1 MNVAKNLKSAKQ
13 PFKKIFAHAH
23 ARFVNFPENL
33 APKNLGIFN
42 GIYTK
47 KGVIYIKSYVE

>member
-1 MNVAKNLKSAKQ
+1 
-13 PFKKIFAHAH
+13 
-23 ARFVNFPENL
+23 L